1 MCFGLGRMKSMLMFF
16 SALHT
21 FTKRY
26 EPFAMSNKKA
36 TLGSMLSKKAY
47 CARKKKKHNLNLKLI
62 VQLFEE
68 WNGRNEAAKDCSTQ
82 HSCGIYF
89 SKVHVVATEPETS
102 VNYSVTSHR

>member
-1 MCFGLGRMKSMLMFF
+1 
-16 SALHT
+16 
-21 FTKRY
+21 
-26 EPFAMSNKKA
+26 MSNKKA

-62 VQLFEE
+62 VQLFQE

-102 VNYSVTSHR
+102 VNYSVTSHTLQFIYKKSFIRNSRLEFLKS

>member
-1 MCFGLGRMKSMLMFF
+1 MLWARTDKKYAHVF

-26 EPFAMSNKKA
+26 VYVSLSNKKPRWGC
-36 TLGSMLSKKAY
+36 LVEKQY
-47 CARKKKKHNLNLKLI
+47 CARKKEHNLNLKKLI

-82 HSCGIYF
+82 HSRGIYF
-89 SKVHVVATEPETS
+89 SKVHVVAAAEPETS